1 MRLVA
6 EDGEQ
11 LGIVSLAQAMNVAE
25 DQQLDL
31 VKIAPQAKPPV
42 CKLMDYSKYRFE
54 LQKKEKEARKNQKT
68 IQIKEIRLSATI
80 DTHDLEVKAKNA
92 NKFLKDG
99 DKVKVAIRFRGR
111 QMSYANQGQEIM
123 NAFYEMVKDAANI
136 DRKPMLEGRNMIMI
150 LSPANHNN

>member
-1 MRLVA
+1 MA

-11 LGIVSLAQAMNVAE
+11 LGIVSLSQAMNIAE

-68 IQIKEIRLSATI
+68 IQIKEVRLSAAI

-92 NKFLKDG
+92 HKFLKDG

-111 QMSYANQGQEIM
+111 QMSYASQGQEIM

-150 LSPANHNN
+150 LSPANNNN